1 MPGDVWK
8 VLIYAMG
15 CARRSHMDKYLTK
28 ETFFFDYLKTWS
40 LVSKLITI
48 LGGQLQ
54 QFIEH
59 KLETYIVAR
68 QKEIS
73 ILPNHMRV
81 DLQ

>member
-15 CARRSHMDKYLTK
+15 CVPDKYKYLTK

-68 QKEIS
+68 QKDIS
-73 ILPNHMRV
+73 ILPNHKRV

>member
-1 MPGDVWK
+1 MKSRFEVNYK
-8 VLIYAMG
+8 
-15 CARRSHMDKYLTK
+15 
-28 ETFFFDYLKTWS
+28 
-40 LVSKLITI
+40 I

-68 QKEIS
+68 QKDIS

>member
-15 CARRSHMDKYLTK
+15 CARRSYMDKYLTK

-54 QFIEH
+54 QFKH

-68 QKEIS
+68 QKDIS

>member
-59 KLETYIVAR
+59 KFETYIVAR
-68 QKEIS
+68 QKDIS

>member
-15 CARRSHMDKYLTK
+15 CTRRSYMDKYLTK

-59 KLETYIVAR
+59 KFETYIVAR
-68 QKEIS
+68 QKDIS

>member
-59 KLETYIVAR
+59 KFETYIVAR
-68 QKEIS
+68 QKDIS
-73 ILPNHMRV
+73 ILPNHKRV